1 MRDPAFIYCFPRWLL
16 RTAISMQCFRF
27 LELRGCSTFLF
38 LTVPILDKRQEG
50 RGAKFINFGNQVFRR
65 ETSGAIRPAILCCI
79 AGSRERRQRQECFH
93 EGYAIPRSNDLCRLR
108 SPSPKQ
114 EHNSATQ

>member
-38 LTVPILDKRQEG
+38 LTVAILDKMQEG

-65 ETSGAIRPAILCCI
+65 ETSGAIRPAILCFI
-79 AGSRERRQRQECFH
+79 VGSRERRQRQECFH
-93 EGYAIPRSNDLCRLR
+93 EGYAVPRSNDLWRLR